1 MSSDHDVIVVGCG
14 PAGSTT
20 AEHAARR
27 GLSVLVLDKRKVIG
41 VPVACGE
48 FMPETAEIAA
58 TFPRALELDELFDVP
73 EDLVSQRTEVIRMV
87 APSQRHWDVPFRG
100 YTTDRDRFDQYLADR
115 ARKAGAEIRTAIHVD
130 GVEGT
135 EVIAAGE
142 RLKAKV
148 VVGADGPLS
157 QVSKSL
163 GFPKNQDMYPAV
175 TGQAEGEFPPILEMH
190 FGGVAPGA
198 YAWIIPKRNG
208 ANVGVGC
215 APRFS
220 DGRVVDY
227 YAAFLRQRGLTVRT
241 RTAGKLVPSNGPVSR
256 TVSDHALLVGDAAGH
271 VMAVNG
277 GGIPIAMICGRLA
290 GRAVADHV
298 LDGVPLKRYEE
309 EWRRQVAKP
318 LRTAVNTKRMAS
330 LFFGTSRRTEW
341 AMGVVGA
348 RRMGKMVRCR
358 PVFP

>member
-1 MSSDHDVIVVGCG
+1 MSYDHDVIVVGCG

-27 GLSVLVLDKRKVIG
+27 GLSVLVLEKRKVIG

-48 FMPETAEIAA
+48 FLPETAEIAA
-58 TFPRALELDELFDVP
+58 TFPRATELDELFEVP
-73 EDLVSQRTEVIRMV
+73 DGLVSRRTEVIRMI
-87 APSQRHWDVPFRG
+87 APSLRHWDVPFLG
-100 YTTDRDRFDQYLADR
+100 YTTERDRFDQHLAER
-115 ARKAGAEIRTAIHVD
+115 ARRAGAEVRTSVRVD

-135 EVIAAGE
+135 EVIMGEE
-142 RLKAKV
+142 RLRAKV

-157 QVSKSL
+157 RVASAL
-163 GFPKNQDMYPAV
+163 GFPRNQDMYPAV
-175 TGQAEGEFPPILEMH
+175 TGQAVGDFPPVLEMY

-198 YAWIIPKRNG
+198 YAWVIPKKDG

-220 DGRVVDY
+220 DGKVVDY
-227 YAAFLRQRGLTVRT
+227 YADFLRQRDLTVRT
-241 RTAGKLVPSNGPVSR
+241 RTVGKLVPSNGPVSR
-256 TVSDHALLVGDAAGH
+256 TASENALLVGDAAGH

-318 LRTAVNTKRMAS
+318 LHTAVNTKRMAS